1 MRHRIDRD
9 TAKKSTP
16 QVNNA
21 KPTKAKLTLH
31 KKIFS
36 KDAVALPTDSFSASY
51 HTKSH
56 PTVPII
62 ALTVPVDKALVTVPL
77 KDDLLTY
84 QLQRMITTQLQ
95 RVRRSMC

>member
-56 PTVPII
+56 
-62 ALTVPVDKALVTVPL
+62 LTVSWTALIVMVGNVIVTAHS
-77 KDDLLTY
+77 KY
-84 QLQRMITTQLQ
+84 A
-95 RVRRSMC
+95 